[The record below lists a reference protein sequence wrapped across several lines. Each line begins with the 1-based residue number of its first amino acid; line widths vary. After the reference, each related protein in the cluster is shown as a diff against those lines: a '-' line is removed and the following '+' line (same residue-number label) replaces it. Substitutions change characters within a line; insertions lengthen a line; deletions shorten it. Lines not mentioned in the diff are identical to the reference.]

1 MLQTEQVVPLLH
13 HTIPALSQVSFRLPI
28 DVCSSPATPA
38 AAAAAAGTALLT
50 SVGKL
55 LTRSHPSL
63 DSAHPGQHEVSV
75 VAAHSTGRTQSA
87 QGSVG
92 AQTAMKQ
99 QGVDEAVG
107 AKQATPPG
115 PAINR

>member
-13 HTIPALSQVSFRLPI
+13 HTIPALSQVFFRLPI
-28 DVCSSPATPA
+28 DFCASPATPA

-55 LTRSHPSL
+55 LTRSRQPL
-63 DSAHPGQHEVSV
+63 DSAHPGQHVISD
-75 VAAHSTGRTQSA
+75 VAAHSTGRTESA
-87 QGSVG
+87 QVSVI
-92 AQTAMKQ
+92 AQTATKQ

-107 AKQATPPG
+107 AKQAVPPG
-115 PAINR
+115 PTINR